1 MGNNT
6 TSVLNRVFSR
16 NTLSAILEG
25 KEENPYAIAVRRYVA
40 DPQGKKNWQ
49 IISEIYRVLN
59 EDHRNEY
66 FYKNSL
72 LNNLLLHDPHHN
84 LRNTVALTEIPVGRS
99 KVDLVLINGL
109 AHVYEI
115 KTELDNFDRLD
126 SQINNYYK
134 AFDHVSVVTC
144 LENIDK
150 LTSILSGTH
159 TGIIVLQSDSTLV
172 TVKPSEEDQSQLDHV
187 TMFKIMRKQEYS
199 NIITKEYESLPDV
212 SQFEYFT
219 ACKEL
224 FCQID
229 INKAYHLFLSE
240 LKKRSTITEEK
251 YFTIPDEMKS
261 LIYFSKLRAT
271 DYDKIERF
279 LHSYF

>member
-1 MGNNT
+1 MGSNN

-16 NTLSAILEG
+16 NTLSAIFAG
-25 KEENPYAIAVRRYVA
+25 KVDNPYAIAVSRYVD
-40 DPQGKKNWQ
+40 DPQGKKNKQ
-49 IISEIYRVLN
+49 IISEIYSVLKK
-59 EDHRNEY
+59 DHRNEY

-72 LNNLLLHDPHHN
+72 LNNLLLHDPNHN
-84 LRNTVALTEIPVGRS
+84 LKNTVALTEIPVGRS
-99 KVDLVLINGL
+99 KVDLVLINGM

-115 KTELDNFDRLD
+115 KTELDNFNRLD

-144 LENIDK
+144 QENIEK
-150 LTSILSGTH
+150 LTTLLVGTP
-159 TGIIVLQSDSTLV
+159 TGIMVLRSDSSLV
-172 TVKPSEEDQSQLDHV
+172 TVKPSQENRSQLDHI

-199 NIITKEYESLPDV
+199 NIITQEYESLPNV

-219 ACKEL
+219 SCKQL

-229 INKAYHLFLSE
+229 ITKAYRLFLCE
-240 LKKRSTITEEK
+240 LKKRSTIIEEK

-261 LIYFSKLRAT
+261 LAYFSKLKKT